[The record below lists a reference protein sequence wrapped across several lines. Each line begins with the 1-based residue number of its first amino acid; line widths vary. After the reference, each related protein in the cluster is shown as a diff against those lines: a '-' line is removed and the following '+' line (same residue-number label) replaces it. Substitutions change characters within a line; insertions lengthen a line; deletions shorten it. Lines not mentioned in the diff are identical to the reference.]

1 MAVPDL
7 SNLRAVVADDRPEAR
22 DMVTAKLR
30 ELGLTRIE
38 SVAAGVAAAGFVSVM
53 TNAVMAA
60 APEPASPDHL
70 VDLVVRFTHDVTSP
84 LTSALLLSRFL
95 NVTAGDRPN
104 DDVRRIHAALEEI
117 AGMVRT
123 LTVHVGGASGL
134 RHPDES

>member
-7 SNLRAVVADDRPEAR
+7 SNLRAVVADDRPDAR
-22 DMVTAKLR
+22 EMVTAKLR

-38 SVAAGVAAAGFVSVM
+38 SVAAGVAAPGFVSVM
-53 TNAVMAA
+53 TNAVMAN
-60 APEPASPDHL
+60 APEPASPDDI

-95 NVTAGDRPN
+95 NVTASDGPN
-104 DDVRRIHAALEEI
+104 DDARRIHAALEEI

-134 RHPDES
+134 QHPGGS